1 MQPPAACPYHMG
13 CNTVP
18 HTSGSCR
25 YDAALKA
32 SRLYTVQIP
41 GMVSEMHVITSH
53 RLLHLPETAGALGH
67 SNAGDSSL
75 HEASHK
81 STKDAWRRTS
91 RRPGTAVHS
100 VCMKVQHKERVKASL
115 STLGA
120 PVARD
125 PSPTHA
131 GSTATRVAK
140 STNTGVGRHPARSLV
155 LPPRR
160 PAGAP
165 PAVGPLPS
173 PSAQLLWA
181 PDSVASSART
191 VKAQADIVRK
201 ALERYYAEAG
211 RPPTAFAEASAAP
224 IRLFSGIRLVDSC
237 AGNELIGIAHASP
250 NWNTVPRY
258 NDVTVVL
265 DESTVSHARLVLVM
279 RVNGED
285 LVLVRHYY
293 TPDVPGRSAARKS
306 LDELLGPMLAF
317 VPLSSVGAWEILP
330 VTSVHDVWKL
340 EDDVRQPG
348 RYFVN
353 QFVGSY
359 CATVP
364 DDDEPD
370 DDELHNTPP
379 A

>member
-115 STLGA
+115 STLDA

-155 LPPRR
+155 LPPSG

-201 ALERYYAEAG
+201 ALERYYAEAA

-237 AGNELIGIAHASP
+237 AGKSSSASHTHRP
-250 NWNTVPRY
+250 
-258 NDVTVVL
+258 
-265 DESTVSHARLVLVM
+265 S
-279 RVNGED
+279 G
-285 LVLVRHYY
+285 
-293 TPDVPGRSAARKS
+293 TPFPG
-306 LDELLGPMLAF
+306 
-317 VPLSSVGAWEILP
+317 
-330 VTSVHDVWKL
+330 T
-340 EDDVRQPG
+340 
-348 RYFVN
+348 
-353 QFVGSY
+353 
-359 CATVP
+359 T
-364 DDDEPD
+364 
-370 DDELHNTPP
+370 T
-379 A
+379 

>member
-13 CNTVP
+13 CNSVP

-115 STLGA
+115 STLDA

-131 GSTATRVAK
+131 GSTATRVA
-140 STNTGVGRHPARSLV
+140 T
-155 LPPRR
+155 
-160 PAGAP
+160 
-165 PAVGPLPS
+165 
-173 PSAQLLWA
+173 
-181 PDSVASSART
+181 
-191 VKAQADIVRK
+191 
-201 ALERYYAEAG
+201 
-211 RPPTAFAEASAAP
+211 
-224 IRLFSGIRLVDSC
+224 
-237 AGNELIGIAHASP
+237 
-250 NWNTVPRY
+250 
-258 NDVTVVL
+258 
-265 DESTVSHARLVLVM
+265 
-279 RVNGED
+279 
-285 LVLVRHYY
+285 
-293 TPDVPGRSAARKS
+293 
-306 LDELLGPMLAF
+306 
-317 VPLSSVGAWEILP
+317 
-330 VTSVHDVWKL
+330 
-340 EDDVRQPG
+340 
-348 RYFVN
+348 
-353 QFVGSY
+353 
-359 CATVP
+359 
-364 DDDEPD
+364 
-370 DDELHNTPP
+370 
-379 A
+379 